1 MPRRH
6 SPRPVRPQNPKKSFM
21 RRRVSITPFTK
32 KNPERVVTN
41 RLAAVMEH
49 IQDYYIEGASHFAKD
64 AGVSRSALSRLL
76 RGESSP
82 SYALVC
88 ALTKALEQKL
98 GHRIDPRELIS
109 VDGTFLTPSVCELVL
124 CNGCLPDCLYDE
136 QDRVKPE
143 YRHIRSGHW
152 SREASLEGDN
162 LIAVEQEQEAL

>member
-1 MPRRH
+1 MPRSQPS
-6 SPRPVRPQNPKKSFM
+6 SPLRSQKRA
-21 RRRVSITPFTK
+21 RITPYTRK
-32 KNPERVVTN
+32 QPECVVTN

-64 AGVSRSALSRLL
+64 AGISRSALSRLM

-109 VDGTFLTPSVCELVL
+109 VDGTFLTPSICELVL

-136 QDRVKPE
+136 EDNVKPE
-143 YRHIRSGHW
+143 YRHIRSGQW

>member
-1 MPRRH
+1 
-6 SPRPVRPQNPKKSFM
+6 
-21 RRRVSITPFTK
+21 
-32 KNPERVVTN
+32 
-41 RLAAVMEH
+41 MEH

-64 AGVSRSALSRLL
+64 AGISRSALSRLM

-109 VDGTFLTPSVCELVL
+109 VDGTFLTPSICELVL

-136 QDRVKPE
+136 EDNVKPE
-143 YRHIRSGHW
+143 YRHIRSGQW